1 MIQFN
6 MPWEFGFPLKP
17 NESIAIDKHY
27 RSQTMGGMGINISIR
42 LDKHNSTAP
51 HNSVIN
57 T

>member
-17 NESIAIDKHY
+17 TESITIDKHY
-27 RSQTMGGMGINISIR
+27 WSQTMGDMGINISIR
-42 LDKHNSTAP
+42 IDKHNSTAP
-51 HNSVIN
+51 QNSAIN